1 MTLRQLVG
9 AIRSRER
16 ELAVFNAGDVDR
28 LRRELAAS
36 FETQNVRVTTRRTP
50 SGRPTDVAVL
60 STDDEVLEVVD
71 AGFLRDFL
79 DHDPSGIGVAD
90 AAYADLLRHLKE
102 TTFTS
107 YDTERMLYTSRE
119 IEDRARRV
127 GRGRIHTGFQRCSV
141 VVGQRAIY
149 ADLADRGLDVHAYG
163 VPDATPPDLDGVRLH
178 ASDTDEI
185 AATWFVVY
193 DGGGDDAQ
201 KTALIAEERGDD
213 AFYGAWTYDPA
224 IVDAAVD
231 YLEQR
236 YVREANAR
244 GSSRSRPESNW

>member
-9 AIRSRER
+9 AIRNRER
-16 ELAVFNAGDVDR
+16 ELVVFNAGDADR

-36 FETQNVRVTTRRTP
+36 FETQNVRVTARRTT

-60 STDDEVLEVVD
+60 SGADGVLEVLD
-71 AGFLRDFL
+71 AALLRDLL
-79 DHDPSGIGVAD
+79 DHDPAGLGVAD

-141 VVGQRAIY
+141 IGDQRAIY
-149 ADLADRGLDVHAYG
+149 R
-163 VPDATPPDLDGVRLH
+163 
-178 ASDTDEI
+178 
-185 AATWFVVY
+185 
-193 DGGGDDAQ
+193 
-201 KTALIAEERGDD
+201 
-213 AFYGAWTYDPA
+213 
-224 IVDAAVD
+224 
-231 YLEQR
+231 
-236 YVREANAR
+236 
-244 GSSRSRPESNW
+244 

>member
-9 AIRSRER
+9 AIRNRER
-16 ELAVFNAGDVDR
+16 ELVVFNAGDADR

-36 FETQNVRVTTRRTP
+36 FETQNVRVTTRRTA

-60 STDDEVLEVVD
+60 SGADSVLEILDVD
-71 AGFLRDFL
+71 LLWDFL
-79 DHDPSGIGVAD
+79 DHDPSGLGVAD

-107 YDTERMLYTSRE
+107 YDTERMLYASRE

-141 VVGQRAIY
+141 IGDQRAIY
-149 ADLADRGLDVHAYG
+149 TDLAGRGLDVHAYG
-163 VPDATPPDLDGVRLH
+163 VPDTTPPELDGIRLH
-178 ASDTDEI
+178 AVDADEI

-193 DGGGDDAQ
+193 DGGGDDTQ

-213 AFYGAWTYDPA
+213 AFYGAWTYDPG

-231 YLEQR
+231 YLER
-236 YVREANAR
+236 AYSPDGAAHGNL
-244 GSSRSRPESNW
+244 RSET